1 MGRLS
6 SQGAPAAVVVGII
19 ADTHGELGEAAVR
32 ALSGCARI
40 IHAGDVVDE
49 ETLPAL
55 RRICPVTAV
64 RGNMDRAGGV
74 AGLPRVAVI
83 EVARMVFYALH
94 DVSCLDLDPG
104 AAGFHVV
111 VHGHTHRPE
120 IGLRESVLYVNPGSA
135 SRPRGGPASVALV
148 ELGHGAPA
156 ARIVV
161 LE

>member
-1 MGRLS
+1 MS
-6 SQGAPAAVVVGII
+6 SRRAPAAVVVGVI

-40 IHAGDVVDE
+40 IHAGDVVDD

-74 AGLPRVAVI
+74 AGLPRAAALEI
-83 EVARMVFYALH
+83 AGTAFYALH

-104 AAGFHVV
+104 AAGFDVV

-120 IGLRESVLYVNPGSA
+120 IELRGSVLYVNPGSA
-135 SRPRGGPASVALV
+135 SRPRGSPASVALI
-148 ELGHGAPA
+148 ELGPA
-156 ARIVV
+156 GPIARIVV